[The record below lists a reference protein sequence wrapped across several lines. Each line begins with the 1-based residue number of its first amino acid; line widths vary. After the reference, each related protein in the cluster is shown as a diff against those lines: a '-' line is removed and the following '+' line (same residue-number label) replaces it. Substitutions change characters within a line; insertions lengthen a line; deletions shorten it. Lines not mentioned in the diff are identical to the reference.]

1 MGKVQFSLISRGV
14 ETLGDWNPQLM
25 REIQGRLKLRSVLLT
40 VLLSLVAQ
48 GLFLL
53 WRYRTLDYR
62 WGNCETAEYQKTGM
76 DCFQVSQEQYLLVN
90 WQGWWLQVFSW
101 SCILL
106 MFGLIVGGTFLLIS
120 DLSKE
125 DRQGTL
131 TFISLSPQTA
141 RTILLGK
148 MLGVPFLIY
157 LAVLL
162 ALPLH
167 YATGLAADIPATRI
181 LGFDVLLLASCCFY
195 YSLALLLG
203 LVSNW
208 LNGFQ
213 AWLSSAGIFL
223 LLLFLEDNSLTY
235 SSIDWLYTLSPSVI
249 LPYISGDIVS
259 NLIGVDLP
267 FDHHRLLEWQWFSV
281 PIGHSGVWIG
291 LFALAHFGLW
301 TWWLW
306 RPLQRRF
313 RNPTVSLLSKKQSYW
328 ATACFFACFLGFS
341 VISKPTSTTNLM
353 TAVLLT
359 HLLWFL
365 LVIVLLLPHHQDLE
379 DWARFRGHYPSAK
392 GKIQR
397 IKDLL
402 WAHNSPTWIAITIN
416 LGIAGIPI
424 MVWMLSLPD
433 DENISGIAGL
443 LFNSTL
449 ILIFTLFNQVML
461 LKPLSNRNVWVAT
474 TLLGPVILPAV
485 LLTIVGISP
494 GQAGLSLILLT
505 PFSIAWI
512 KEVSFISALQ
522 MFGLHLGMIAGLS
535 WVLNRQLQRLGESST
550 QRLLQGDLPIKQG

>member
-1 MGKVQFSLISRGV
+1 MGKAQFSLVNRGI

-40 VLLSLVAQ
+40 VFLSLIAQ
-48 GLFLL
+48 GLFLF
-53 WRYRTLDYR
+53 WQYRTLDYR
-62 WGNCETAEYQKTGM
+62 WGNCQTAEYRETGL
-76 DCFQVSQEQYLLVN
+76 DCFQVSKEQYLLVN

-101 SCILL
+101 SCIFL

-148 MLGVPFLIY
+148 MLGAPFLIY

-167 YATGLAADIPATRI
+167 YLTGLAAEISVIRI

-203 LVSNW
+203 LASNW

-213 AWLSSAGIFL
+213 AWISSAGIL
-223 LLLFLEDNSLTY
+223 LLLLLLSQNALTS
-235 SSIDWLYTLSPSVI
+235 SSIDWLYTLSPSAV
-249 LPYISGDIVS
+249 LPYLYEDIVPS
-259 NLIGVDLP
+259 LIGVNLP
-267 FDHHRLLEWQWFSV
+267 FNAYGLSDWQWFFV
-281 PIGHSGVWIG
+281 PLGRSGGLIGV
-291 LFALAHFGLW
+291 FALVHFGLW
-301 TWWLW
+301 AWWLW

-328 ATACFFACFLGFS
+328 ATACFFVCFLGFS
-341 VISKPTSTTNLM
+341 FNAGNNTPSNMIK
-353 TAVLLT
+353 AIILT

-365 LVIVLLLPHHQDLE
+365 LMVVLLLPHHQDLE
-379 DWARFRGHYPSAK
+379 DWARFRGNYPSTK
-392 GKIQR
+392 GKTQR
-397 IKDLL
+397 FRDLL
-402 WAHNSPTWIAITIN
+402 WADNSPTWIAIAIN
-416 LGIAGIPI
+416 LGIADLPI
-424 MVWMLSLPD
+424 MLWMLSLPED
-433 DENISGIAGL
+433 DAGVGLAAL

-461 LKPLSNRNVWVAT
+461 LRPISNRNLWVMA
-474 TLLGPVILPAV
+474 TLLGPTILPTFILAILGV
-485 LLTIVGISP
+485 EH
-494 GQAGLSLILLT
+494 GQAWGGLILLT
-505 PFSIAWI
+505 PFAITGIEKIPTFSI
-512 KEVSFISALQ
+512 LL
-522 MFGLHLGMIAGLS
+522 MFGIHMGLVAGLS
-535 WVLNRQLQRLGESST
+535 WLQNRKLTQLGESTSH
-550 QRLLQGDLPIKQG
+550 QLLRGDAYVEQG